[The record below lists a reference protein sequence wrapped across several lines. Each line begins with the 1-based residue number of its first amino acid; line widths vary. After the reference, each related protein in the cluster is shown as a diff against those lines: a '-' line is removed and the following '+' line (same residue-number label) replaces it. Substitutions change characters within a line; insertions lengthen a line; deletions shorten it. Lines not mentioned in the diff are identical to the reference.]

1 MIALSD
7 TFPTRLPPFWR
18 RLSTRI
24 VTVSLDAATLVLI
37 VIAGTLCCPGN
48 SRGRGPPSTIPAA
61 CACAPARS
69 ALPCSKRGTARGN
82 TLDTQIAQ
90 LDATLA
96 TLRHGDAQR
105 PLFLPND
112 PDIRRQLDIVMA
124 YWTTQLKRGLP
135 PSVRSRP
142 HAVCLPGLPARIH
155 PGGGP
160 ARAHDRTQQ
169 RPQDHA
175 AALLA
180 IRAGGDGVHWHPADD
195 LPAVPVD
202 HPARAAVAGRPA
214 QDGGARFRHAA
225 ERADA

>member
-37 VIAGTLCCPGN
+37 VIAGTLWLSWQLEGA
-48 SRGRGPPSTIPAA
+48 GAA
-61 CACAPARS
+61 INDTGSLRMRASQIGIAVLEARN
-69 ALPCSKRGTARGN
+69 GRGN

-112 PDIRRQLDIVMA
+112 R
-124 YWTTQLKRGLP
+124 T
-135 PSVRSRP
+135 SVASS
-142 HAVCLPGLPARIH
+142 
-155 PGGGP
+155 
-160 ARAHDRTQQ
+160 TS
-169 RPQDHA
+169 
-175 AALLA
+175 
-180 IRAGGDGVHWHPADD
+180 
-195 LPAVPVD
+195 
-202 HPARAAVAGRPA
+202 
-214 QDGGARFRHAA
+214 
-225 ERADA
+225 